1 MIGIFG
7 KAYLVKS
14 HLIATFFVQT
24 RMGTVYMDTSKQR
37 LRRHRSVLRLVFSDD
52 TCFASKNS
60 LSSLTSM
67 YGFASAFTV
76 VSKDASNNSG
86 PFNGSS
92 NRWVEF
98 MKSAVDPVA
107 RRKPQDI
114 VARDGHVWH
123 DAAKSRQHRK
133 SVGDTQRRAPV
144 DSCCRWRIGAKV
156 PDSVILDFEQSR
168 GERIRRCTCPLR
180 DTWRYR
186 PAGSILGP
194 AIV

>member
-86 PFNGSS
+86 PFNGS
-92 NRWVEF
+92 NRRVEF

-107 RRKPQDI
+107 RCKPQDI

-123 DAAKSRQHRK
+123 DAAKSRQLRK
-133 SVGDTQRRAPV
+133 TVGAHCHTLPAAVGESVPKSLTA
-144 DSCCRWRIGAKV
+144 
-156 PDSVILDFEQSR
+156 
-168 GERIRRCTCPLR
+168 
-180 DTWRYR
+180 
-186 PAGSILGP
+186 
-194 AIV
+194 